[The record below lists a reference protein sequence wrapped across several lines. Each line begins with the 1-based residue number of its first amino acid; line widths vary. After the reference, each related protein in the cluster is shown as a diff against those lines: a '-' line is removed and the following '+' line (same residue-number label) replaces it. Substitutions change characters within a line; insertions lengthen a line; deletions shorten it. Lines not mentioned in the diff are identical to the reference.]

1 MSIFI
6 PGRRST
12 RSRVTRAAAFV
23 AVSIPVAMPSPAMA
37 QSAAGG
43 EPLDPVVVTATR
55 TPIAASE
62 VIADVTVIDRA
73 MLDRIEG
80 RTLVEVLSQAP
91 GVQFSSNGGLGKS
104 SSLFIRGLEAR
115 HVLLLVDGVRVGSA
129 TVNTPSF
136 DNLPLDL
143 IDRIEIVRGPL
154 TSLYGSNAMGGVIQ
168 VFTRRGGR
176 GVSGNA
182 RVGGG
187 SRGYSIE
194 SGGVSVGGDGYDV
207 AAQLQH
213 QQTSGFSA
221 TNSNAQFGSYNGDDD
236 GFRQKAGSL
245 RAGWSFAPGWR
256 LEGLLLSSVGKTQLD
271 DGPGVDSRARIR
283 NTVQSLQAS
292 GTVLPG
298 WQSQLAVGRSV
309 DRYDTLASTS
319 AFNLGAIETD
329 QKQYSWENRVG
340 LPLGEALVLLER
352 IEQDVSRPGAP
363 FAVSERGINA
373 AALGWSV
380 AAGPHDFQAS
390 VRRDDYSQF
399 GGKTTG
405 AVAYA
410 FKLTD
415 EWRAGGSYGTSFTA
429 PSFNQLYFPGFG
441 NPNLEPETGKHGE
454 LFVQWSAGGHHVR
467 ATAYESRYDLFISSG
482 PQPVNVP
489 KVKIDGATLAWDTRV
504 DVSTGALALA
514 ASYDFV
520 DPRND
525 SVGTVAYKKVLP
537 RRAKQA
543 GKASADWQF
552 GAYAIGASLQAYTHR
567 YDDTNNTLR
576 LGGYGVVDL
585 RADWAFAKD
594 LTLGLR
600 LNNVGGKDYETAY
613 GYNQPGREG
622 FVTLRWSMR

>member
-1 MSIFI
+1 MSVVIR
-6 PGRRST
+6 GRRST
-12 RSRVTRAAAFV
+12 RLPFAGVAAIACLCTHSSV
-23 AVSIPVAMPSPAMA
+23 IA
-37 QSAAGG
+37 QTG

-55 TPIAASE
+55 TPVKASE
-62 VIADVTVIDRA
+62 VIADITVIDRA
-73 MLDRIEG
+73 TLDRIEG

-91 GVQFSSNGGLGKS
+91 GIQFSSNGGLGKS

-168 VFTRRGGR
+168 VFTRRGGP
-176 GVSGNA
+176 GVFGNA
-182 RVGGG
+182 RVGAG
-187 SRGYSIE
+187 SRGYGIE
-194 SGGVSVGGDGYDV
+194 SGGVSVGGDGYDI
-207 AAQLQH
+207 AAQVQH

-221 TNSNAQFGSYNGDDD
+221 TNSNVPFGSYNADDD

-292 GTVLPG
+292 GLVLPG
-298 WQSQLAVGRSV
+298 WRTQLALGRSL
-309 DRYDTLASTS
+309 DSYDTLASTS
-319 AFNLGAIETD
+319 AFNLGAIATD
-329 QKQYSWENRVG
+329 QKQYSWENRVA
-340 LPLGEALVLLER
+340 LPLGEALVLVER

-363 FAVSERGINA
+363 FAVSNRGIDA

-380 AAGPHDFQAS
+380 ASGPHDFQAS

-410 FKLTD
+410 FKLAD
-415 EWRAGGSYGTSFTA
+415 AWRAGGSYGTSFTA

-489 KVKIDGATLAWDTRV
+489 KVKIDGATLAWDARF
-504 DVSTGALALA
+504 DALTLA

-525 SVGTVAYKKVLP
+525 SVGTVAYGKILP
-537 RRAKQA
+537 RRAKQSA
-543 GKASADWQF
+543 KASADWQF
-552 GAYAIGASLQAYTHR
+552 GAYSVGASLQAYAHR